1 MFCSPSF
8 SCLSFSFCHWK
19 FLSTAL
25 SFVLSV
31 VNNFFKNTSFIFHP
45 SLLFS
50 SFFLNFRSWKVNSI
64 MDGRPK
70 IPFRLSQFSLFYYSR
85 CLPPSDLKQ
94 KLVKIFFF
102 SFLLSSVA
110 KSFSSLRFF
119 LYAFPHFSFLFFF
132 LLPLQLFNFFMFSF
146 TRFSVLYWLFLE
158 TFLLILAAVYWLQ
171 HFLFQPFTC
180 YFSFYYQ
187 FSQFYMF
194 VFTSFFLRRFSLLWW
209 CFFLLFIHPC
219 AIRSCL
225 WFFVKMNSPFF
236 FLYTSWTLTICFQ
249 VIASTFYS

>member
-8 SCLSFSFCHWK
+8 SCLSFSFFHWK

-70 IPFRLSQFSLFYYSR
+70 IPFRLSKFSLFYYSR

-102 SFLLSSVA
+102 VFAFQRCQIVFFSSFLP
-110 KSFSSLRFF
+110 LR
-119 LYAFPHFSFLFFF
+119 L
-132 LLPLQLFNFFMFSF
+132 
-146 TRFSVLYWLFLE
+146 
-158 TFLLILAAVYWLQ
+158 
-171 HFLFQPFTC
+171 
-180 YFSFYYQ
+180 
-187 FSQFYMF
+187 
-194 VFTSFFLRRFSLLWW
+194 
-209 CFFLLFIHPC
+209 
-219 AIRSCL
+219 
-225 WFFVKMNSPFF
+225 SPFF
-236 FLYTSWTLTICFQ
+236 FSFFFFTATS
-249 VIASTFYS
+249 VI